1 MIQVLHTI
9 RMKGGAQVELL
20 ATPALFAIARKR
32 GMTIEADSD
41 NVAEVFSAYT
51 RLLYLAA
58 LNAWDVRRYDN
69 PSMGECPYTLMD
81 FVEWSSNDREGFVE
95 AISFALAA
103 LTGKELKDYATGE
116 AKDPETGEESPNT
129 EDEGGSVKKKSAS
142 GLITR
147 LLKRSS

>member
-129 EDEGGSVKKKSAS
+129 EDKEVKKKSAS
-142 GLITR
+142 GWITR
-147 LLKRSS
+147 L

>member
-1 MIQVLHTI
+1 
-9 RMKGGAQVELL
+9 
-20 ATPALFAIARKR
+20 
-32 GMTIEADSD
+32 MTIEADSD

-129 EDEGGSVKKKSAS
+129 EDEGEGVKKKSAS
-142 GLITR
+142 GWITR
-147 LLKRSS
+147 LLRRSS

>member
-9 RMKGGAQVELL
+9 RIKGGEQVELL

-129 EDEGGSVKKKSAS
+129 EDKEVKKKSAS
-142 GLITR
+142 GWITR
-147 LLKRSS
+147 LLRRSS

>member
-9 RMKGGAQVELL
+9 KMKGGAQVELL

-58 LNAWDVRRYDN
+58 LNAWDVRRYDD
-69 PSMGECPYTLMD
+69 PGMGDFPYKLMD
-81 FVEWSSNDREGFVE
+81 FVEWASADMDGFVK
-95 AISFALAA
+95 AISFVLAA
-103 LTGKELKDYATGE
+103 LTGKELKDYATKQAEGS
-116 AKDPETGEESPNT
+116 ETGEDSPKT
-129 EDEGGSVKKKSAS
+129 DGEDVKKTSAS
-142 GLITR
+142 GWTTLR
-147 LLKRSS
+147 LRRS

>member
-9 RMKGGAQVELL
+9 KMRGGEQVELL

-81 FVEWSSNDREGFVE
+81 FVEWSSNDKEGFVE

-116 AKDPETGEESPNT
+116 AKDPETGEKSPNT
-129 EDEGGSVKKKSAS
+129 EDEGKGVKKKSAS
-142 GLITR
+142 GWITR
-147 LLKRSS
+147 LLRRSS

>member
-1 MIQVLHTI
+1 
-9 RMKGGAQVELL
+9 
-20 ATPALFAIARKR
+20 
-32 GMTIEADSD
+32 MTIEADSD

-129 EDEGGSVKKKSAS
+129 EDKEVKKKSAS
-142 GLITR
+142 GWITR
-147 LLKRSS
+147 LLRRSS

>member
-1 MIQVLHTI
+1 MVQVLHTI
-9 RMKGGAQVELL
+9 KMKGGVVELL
-20 ATPALFAIARKR
+20 ATPALFAIARRR

-103 LTGKELKDYATGE
+103 LTGKELKDYATE
-116 AKDPETGEESPNT
+116 QAKGSENGKETPKTGDAE
-129 EDEGGSVKKKSAS
+129 VKKKSAS
-142 GLITR
+142 GWITR
-147 LLKRSS
+147 LLRHSS

>member
-1 MIQVLHTI
+1 MIQVLYTI
-9 RMKGGAQVELL
+9 KMRGGEQVELL
-20 ATPALFAIARKR
+20 ATPALFAIARRR

-129 EDEGGSVKKKSAS
+129 EDKEVKKKSAS
-142 GLITR
+142 GWITR
-147 LLKRSS
+147 LLRRSS

>member
-9 RMKGGAQVELL
+9 RMKGGVQVELL
-20 ATPALFAIARKR
+20 ATPALFAIAKKR
-32 GMTIEADSD
+32 GMTIEADTD

-69 PSMGECPYTLMD
+69 PNMGDCPYTLMD
-81 FVEWSSNDREGFVE
+81 FVEWSSYDKEGFVE

-116 AKDPETGEESPNT
+116 AKAPETGEESPKT
-129 EDEGGSVKKKSAS
+129 EDAEVKKKSAS
-142 GLITR
+142 GWITH
-147 LLKRSS
+147 LLNHSS

>member
-9 RMKGGAQVELL
+9 RIKGGEQVELL

-129 EDEGGSVKKKSAS
+129 EDEGEGVKKKSAS
-142 GLITR
+142 GWITR
-147 LLKRSS
+147 LLRRSS

>member
-1 MIQVLHTI
+1 M
-9 RMKGGAQVELL
+9 ELL
-20 ATPALFAIARKR
+20 ATPALFAIARRR

-129 EDEGGSVKKKSAS
+129 EDKEVKKKSAS
-142 GLITR
+142 GWITR
-147 LLKRSS
+147 LLRRSS

>member
-9 RMKGGAQVELL
+9 RMKGGEQVELL

-129 EDEGGSVKKKSAS
+129 EDKEVKKKSAS
-142 GLITR
+142 GWITR
-147 LLKRSS
+147 LLRRSS